1 MFPPRLSHISSHRS
15 RPRLRHADFR
25 RLDPPR
31 RLPRPPRRGRPRN
44 VHVRARELFAVP
56 LTVAAAATFEAAA
69 AGAPGPVSVAPVHAD
84 DAASVDVTTS
94 VDDQVDEVGA
104 SEAVAS
110 VLTPL
115 EAFQLLG
122 REDFARV
129 IDVQELTDIFAS
141 VTVVRGAGCGVA
153 VGVED

>member
-1 MFPPRLSHISSHRS
+1 LQQ
-15 RPRLRHADFR
+15 ADFR

-31 RLPRPPRRGRPRN
+31 RLPRPPCRGRPRN

-69 AGAPGPVSVAPVHAD
+69 AGSPGTVSVAPAHVD

-122 REDFARV
+122 LEDFDRIIAVR
-129 IDVQELTDIFAS
+129 ELTDITAG
-141 VTVVRGAGCGVA
+141 VMVVRGWGWLPASRIDSLIVYYFNKCGFI
-153 VGVED
+153 